1 MTALLVIG
9 ILLAA
14 GGGAGYVYA
23 NGNLNDGD
31 FWWDHYGTRSYTD
44 MVQTRDLSMYAL
56 IGGGILIF
64 VALIFLAVKKANQGK
79 AVNVTVSAPAP
90 GAAAAS
96 VAAAAAPAAAPAPA
110 GGVCPGCGA
119 PVKPGQRFC
128 GKCGRDLTQKEKRV
142 CSACGTELG
151 ADDVFCPGC
160 GAKYES

>member
-9 ILLAA
+9 IILAA
-14 GGGAGYVYA
+14 GGGAGYIYA

-56 IGGGILIF
+56 IGGGLLIF

-79 AVNVTVSAPAP
+79 AVNVTP
-90 GAAAAS
+90 
-96 VAAAAAPAAAPAPA
+96 AAPAAPVPAPAPVSVSVSV

-119 PVKPGQRFC
+119 PVRAGQRFC
-128 GKCGRDLTQKEKRV
+128 GKCGRDLTKKTARI
-142 CSACGTELG
+142 CPACGAELG
-151 ADDVFCPGC
+151 EDDVFCPGC
-160 GAKYES
+160 GAKYEG